1 MEAHR
6 KTALAFCGEEGEGK
20 ERERERERETKKGRD
35 RGQGGRRLTGKTGVG
50 ARC

>member
-6 KTALAFCGEEGEGK
+6 KTALAFRGEEGEGK

-35 RGQGGRRLTGKTGVG
+35 RAAGRRLTGKTGVG

>member
-6 KTALAFCGEEGEGK
+6 KTALAFRGEEGK

-35 RGQGGRRLTGKTGVG
+35 RGAGRRLTGKTGVG